1 MVSTCTPWYLHVVRK
16 EEACGGERGQRL
28 TWWPDGKQLWPRNL
42 EIGPMWSGDV
52 DGFSALF
59 NVGIVAGSVPKEK

>member
-1 MVSTCTPWYLHVVRK
+1 MEHVSKITNQDL
-16 EEACGGERGQRL
+16 
-28 TWWPDGKQLWPRNL
+28 
-42 EIGPMWSGDV
+42 